1 MKTLRLFLLMFTF
14 LIFEGAKAERHGEV
28 NFEKGYYYV
37 IIKSA
42 SFESVDNVL
51 QNEIKNHKW
60 GIIHTINVDKTVNS
74 PIAHKTYLLCRS
86 DYLEQGVKFNKDV
99 VSVIIPCRISIYQ
112 DKNDVKILVED
123 VSAYNQIFG
132 ISDKR
137 FRSFLNQVG
146 EEMKSILQKT
156 ANEFG
161 RKQNFPNM

>member
-1 MKTLRLFLLMFTF
+1 MKIFSTIFLLLIMFTY
-14 LIFEGAKAERHGEV
+14 GTSKADRHGEV
-28 NFEKGYYYV
+28 TFEKGYYYV
-37 IIKSA
+37 IVKNA
-42 SFESVDNVL
+42 KFEAVDNVL

-60 GIIHTINVDKTVNS
+60 GIIHTMNVDKTINS
-74 PIAHKTYLLCRS
+74 TIPHKTYLLCRS
-86 DYLEQGVKFNKDV
+86 DYLEQGVRYNKDI

-123 VSAYNQIFG
+123 LSSYNQIFG
-132 ISDKR
+132 INDQK
-137 FRSFLNQVG
+137 FKAFLNQVG

>member
-1 MKTLRLFLLMFTF
+1 MKTLKIVILVFV
-14 LIFEGAKAERHGEV
+14 LIIYGNVKAEKHGEV
-28 NFEKGYYYV
+28 TFEKGYYYV
-37 IIKSA
+37 VIKNA
-42 SFESVDNVL
+42 KFESVDNVL

-60 GIIHTINVDKTVNS
+60 GIIHTMNVDKTVNS
-74 PIAHKTYLLCRS
+74 PSPHKTYLLCRS
-86 DYLEQGVKFNKDV
+86 DYLEQGIKFNKEI

-112 DKNDVKILVED
+112 DRNDIKILVED

-132 ISDKR
+132 INDTK
-137 FRSFLNQVG
+137 FKTFLNQVA